1 MNEIVKFLINML
13 VALIVFVFVLL
24 LTIRKRPEKPVSK
37 IILLSII
44 AVVGGMI
51 FARITYGKNLSWW
64 IFYGIP
70 AFVTFV
76 LPPLVLKMKKSE
88 LLFYIPIAVIMS
100 PIIHTIFSFFFN
112 WHDFMPVFY
121 VPYWKVLF

>member
-1 MNEIVKFLINML
+1 MNDIVKFLINML
-13 VALIVFVFVLL
+13 VALIVFVSVLL
-24 LTIRKRPEKPVSK
+24 LTMRKRTKKPVFK

-51 FARITYGKNLSWW
+51 FARITYGKNLPWW

-76 LPPLVLKMKKSE
+76 LPPLVLRMKKSE
-88 LLFYIPIAVIMS
+88 LLFYIPVAIIMS
-100 PIIHTIFSFFFN
+100 PVIHTVFSFFFN

-121 VPYWKVLF
+121 VPWWHEIL

>member
-1 MNEIVKFLINML
+1 MNDIAKFLINML

-24 LTIRKRPEKPVSK
+24 FTMRKRPEKPIFK
-37 IILLSII
+37 IILLSLI

-51 FARITYGKNLSWW
+51 FARVTFGKNLPWW

-76 LPPLVLKMKKSE
+76 LPPLVLKMKKHE
-88 LLFYIPIAVIMS
+88 LLFYIPVAIIMS
-100 PIIHTIFSFFFN
+100 PIIHTVFSFFFN
-112 WHDFMPVFY
+112 WHDFMPIFH
-121 VPYWKVLF
+121 VPYWHDLI